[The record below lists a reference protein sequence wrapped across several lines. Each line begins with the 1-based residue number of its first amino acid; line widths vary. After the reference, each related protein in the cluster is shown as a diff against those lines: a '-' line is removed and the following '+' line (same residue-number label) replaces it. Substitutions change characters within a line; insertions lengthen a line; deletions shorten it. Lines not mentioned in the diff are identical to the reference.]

1 MDKKKVI
8 SIITRAAKL
17 YHANLEDQ
25 KVLFVYGTPSDIK
38 SQLEK
43 GTEKIVGIDLYEV
56 VFYRS
61 NFLHLTGLK
70 LNRRKITSAINF
82 YSKCLDGR
90 LSEDDFIMAKDGS
103 SVQKLEVLE
112 NMMNIKKT
120 ASMIGNFTDFG
131 LKLYSD
137 KIAGNTFAC
146 MGFVEDSYTSL
157 NVPNTLL
164 KKDIRDVS
172 SKPQKKIYAVLSK
185 AYSEEKY
192 IIIEKCDSQLDLSK
206 IDVLNDYM

>member
-8 SIITRAAKL
+8 SIVTRAAKL
-17 YHANLEDQ
+17 YHENLEDQ
-25 KVLFVYGTPSDIK
+25 KIMFVYGTPANIK
-38 SQLEK
+38 PQIEK
-43 GTEKIVGIDLYEV
+43 GVEIIVGMDLYEV

-70 LNRRKITSAINF
+70 LNRKNITSAINF

-112 NMMNIKKT
+112 KMMDIKKT
-120 ASMIGNFTDFG
+120 ASMIGDFTDLG
-131 LKLYSD
+131 IKLYSD
-137 KIAGNTFAC
+137 KIAGNIFAC
-146 MGFVEDSYTSL
+146 MGFVEDSYTKL

-172 SKPQKKIYAVLSK
+172 SKPQKKIYAILSK

-192 IIIEKCDSQLDLSK
+192 TVVERCDSQLDITK
-206 IDVLNDYM
+206 VAVLNDYM